1 MLGRLDDK
9 PGRVILADCA
19 GGIFVA
25 GLGQPDV
32 FDVAVV
38 VVEPY
43 PRAGEVARRLLA
55 MFAAEAPRTCVVVVA
70 NKIAGEADLAA
81 VRRFLPDVNIDVV
94 IPLDPAVV
102 RADAEGRAPFDVAPE
117 GTAVRAVHTLASSLV
132 EAQSALSESGVRASE

>member
-43 PRAGEVARRLLA
+43 PPAGEVARRLLA
-55 MFAAEAPRTCVVVVA
+55 MFAAEAPRTRVVVVA
-70 NKIAGEADLAA
+70 NKIGHEADLAA
-81 VRRFLPDVNIDVV
+81 VRRFLPDVAIDVV
-94 IPLDPAVV
+94 VPLDPAVI

-117 GTAVRAVHTLASSLV
+117 SAAVRAVNTLAASLV
-132 EAQSALSESGVRASE
+132 TGQSLLSELGVRTSE

>member
-9 PGRVILADCA
+9 PGRFVLADCA

-32 FDVAVV
+32 FDAAVV

-43 PRAGEVARRLLA
+43 PRAGEVARRLLT
-55 MFAAEAPRTCVVVVA
+55 MFAAETPRTRVVVVA
-70 NKIAGEADLAA
+70 NKIADEADLAA
-81 VRRFLPDVNIDVV
+81 VRRFLPDVAIDVTV
-94 IPLDPAVV
+94 PLDPAVR

-117 GTAVRAVHTLASSLV
+117 GAAVRSVGTLAACLV
-132 EAQSALSESGVRASE
+132 AEQPPFPEMGVRASS